1 MMTILD
7 EVLRQCGFIGT
18 LIVGGPDP
26 DVPNR
31 IMSMVFQTG
40 KTVTGMNFTDAYP
53 DLKGTMTGSFNTF
66 AHKCL
71 SRFSVYSHKTDTHY
85 MP

>member
-1 MMTILD
+1 MMTMLD
-7 EVLRQCGFIGT
+7 EVLWQCGFIGT
-18 LIVGGPDP
+18 LVVGGPDP
-26 DVPNR
+26 DMPNS

-40 KTVTGMNFTDAYP
+40 KTATGLSFADAYP
-53 DLKGTMTGSFNTF
+53 DLKGTMTSSFNKF

-71 SRFSVYSHKTDTHY
+71 SRFSVCSYKTDAHH

>member
-1 MMTILD
+1 MMTMLD

-18 LIVGGPDP
+18 LVVGGPDP
-26 DVPNR
+26 DAPNS
-31 IMSMVFQTG
+31 IMTMVFQTG
-40 KTVTGMNFTDAYP
+40 KTATGLNFTDAYP

-71 SRFSVYSHKTDTHY
+71 SRFSACSYETDTHH